1 MDLGSVRRG
10 GISPGAGDSVES
22 GSPTEG
28 IKHEAEATASS
39 LTSATAMPNGAGAG
53 ASGAADAMETTEAE
67 EVENVTKKRK
77 TGSGSRGVANLTPE
91 QLAKK
96 RANGE
101 CLPYSYIFPTH
112 PPLIAAYGVS
122 LFSCSIHDFNVT
134 LVGTT
139 Q

>member
-28 IKHEAEATASS
+28 IKHEAEATAPS

-101 CLPYSYIFPTH
+101 CLPDIFPSH

-122 LFSCSIHDFNVT
+122 LFRCSIHDFNVT
-134 LVGTT
+134 HVET